1 MCAWASGHKQMC
13 DICGVFNVFKK
24 YLLICLFHK
33 IRQGLIKIFN
43 PGKNYSNKEMRPPA
57 LAFWVC
63 VSCSSCLPSFLWS
76 HSIIFSWPL
85 NEEKIQFH
93 YDVVPMG
100 YEFLWFY
107 HI

>member
-43 PGKNYSNKEMRPPA
+43 PGKNYSNKEMFTSGPMEAPSTGV
-57 LAFWVC
+57 LGLC
-63 VSCSSCLPSFLWS
+63 VMFFLPSF
-76 HSIIFSWPL
+76 FSL
-85 NEEKIQFH
+85 
-93 YDVVPMG
+93 VPQ
-100 YEFLWFY
+100 Y
-107 HI
+107 HLLLASE